1 MYIFEVSYSTLVT
14 SVKQK
19 LKYGPIRSQE
29 ITDIRLLHELYV
41 ISNFCV
47 VLFKDPLYIEKYV
60 KSNFLNNSGLVVFLL
75 VICSEQL
82 RISDYW
88 SCFDDLVVFYGFRRI
103 SYISSDKWKYLI
115 VILINFLAKKIIIST
130 PRAACL
136 LLYFKQ
142 LGGESVHPPPPWYEV
157 EISQWCVLIT
167 QKLNLMASPF
177 NNFTYQGNSL
187 VKVSISYSDCNL
199 TNRKVINF
207 NHNY

>member
-1 MYIFEVSYSTLVT
+1 MYIFEASYSTLVT

-19 LKYGPIRSQE
+19 FKYGPIRPLE
-29 ITDIRLLHELYV
+29 ITDIRLLHELYA

-82 RISDYW
+82 RISDYC

-103 SYISSDKWKYLI
+103 SYISSEKWKYQI

-130 PRAACL
+130 SRAAFL
-136 LLYFKQ
+136 LLYLKQ
-142 LGGESVHPPPPWYEV
+142 LGGKSVHPPPPWYEV
-157 EISQWCVLIT
+157 EISQ
-167 QKLNLMASPF
+167 
-177 NNFTYQGNSL
+177 
-187 VKVSISYSDCNL
+187 
-199 TNRKVINF
+199 
-207 NHNY
+207 